1 VTTTNHVWQ
10 LTGNWLIPTDCSWNQ
25 SPYKPSTHAMS
36 VQPLLQ
42 LVCDS
47 PDSLTEEMKYL
58 DNILKK
64 EVTAG
69 TSLDTNTNLTLNQTL
84 TWHLSLLQPYLTWKG
99 LLKWSH
105 GSCNPTTPAFL
116 TNLYLYFTTA
126 IDDIKDKD
134 KLRDRQG
141 AVYKI
146 KWTVR
151 PLILARLANERLEM
165 VISTITFAE
174 HQLQTNHGINWVSA
188 KCITKSMDYF

>member
-1 VTTTNHVWQ
+1 MLMAMICAFFLKVHLMVDAKTKVHSHLEMQCRADSSSQ
-10 LTGNWLIPTDCSWNQ
+10 LNGRQWNFSGASWDWLSSKT
-25 SPYKPSTHAMS
+25 
-36 VQPLLQ
+36 
-42 LVCDS
+42 
-47 PDSLTEEMKYL
+47 
-58 DNILKK
+58 
-64 EVTAG
+64 
-69 TSLDTNTNLTLNQTL
+69 
-84 TWHLSLLQPYLTWKG
+84 
-99 LLKWSH
+99 
-105 GSCNPTTPAFL
+105 
-116 TNLYLYFTTA
+116 